1 MSTAVTVVKKRVYK
15 KIPLVI
21 RNNLTT
27 DQKKSI
33 IKFIAKHK
41 ISVNKTLKEAAK
53 AAEKEAAKAAKAAKA
68 AEKEAA
74 KAAKAAEK
82 EAAKAAK
89 AAEKEAAKAAKAA
102 EKEAAKAAKAAEKEA
117 AKAAKAA
124 EKQAKK
130 TTVVKV
136 NKEKRKPSPFA
147 MYMKSVR
154 SSVKNDNP
162 DASFGEITKIVSEKW
177 KMLSDDEKNQYKVE

>member
-1 MSTAVTVVKKRVYK
+1 MSTVTVVKKRVYK

-41 ISVNKTLKEAAK
+41 KSVNKTLKEAAK

-102 EKEAAKAAKAAEKEA
+102 EKEA
-117 AKAAKAA
+117 
-124 EKQAKK
+124 KK

>member
-1 MSTAVTVVKKRVYK
+1 MSTVTVVKKRVYK

-41 ISVNKTLKEAAK
+41 KSVNKTLKEAAK

-117 AKAAKAA
+117 
-124 EKQAKK
+124 KK

>member
-1 MSTAVTVVKKRVYK
+1 MSTVTVVKKRVYK

-41 ISVNKTLKEAAK
+41 KSVNKTLKEAAK

-68 AEKEAA
+68 SEKEAA

-124 EKQAKK
+124 EK